1 MPAQAPNSPAR
12 IGIVT
17 CKENILQ
24 TFMAFASPTGAGRG
38 CFCALSERAHVNR
51 GLYGVGHTVQYTSTF
66 ACTVCMLDNIRL
78 CSLQLGL
85 GCPAHWSQAH
95 YLHILVLAQR
105 TPCLIRQQSRH
116 MQCRAFRTEDSAVA
130 GSNGSKLSWTALSG
144 MEVDSNFD
152 QQDVESQ
159 QPNLLL
165 FWETGQAP

>member
-66 ACTVCMLDNIRL
+66 ACTVCMLDHIRL

-130 GSNGSKLSWTALSG
+130 GSNGSKLS
-144 MEVDSNFD
+144 
-152 QQDVESQ
+152 
-159 QPNLLL
+159 
-165 FWETGQAP
+165 